1 MISWLRIFTNDMNNS
16 HRAAVLSLLFSRM
29 IYAINWFNIA
39 SIFSLI
45 ASDFKQDISL
55 LGMVSASFIIG
66 IGIFQVPGG
75 IIAARYGPRNT
86 AICGIIIASSSALL
100 CGLSTDFRQLVVLRF
115 IVGIGMAF
123 FFGPGVTLIVSYF
136 GRQSAGFGVGLLNSA
151 QAMGGIIGIFV
162 WAIFAEI
169 IGWKQSLI
177 ISGILGLVSG
187 LFIVIGLPKG
197 EEEQQERQKIQSNT
211 KFQIKIPDLRKI
223 LLEKS
228 LIMIGIALLG
238 VQIGWNLVLT
248 FIVFYLQDSLK
259 INHTLAGLVGSL
271 TLIFSLISSPIAGKI
286 YDSIKNTKMLI
297 ITSGF
302 AMSIGIAINA
312 INSLYTTI
320 ASAIAVGFFA
330 AWGFTIAYTLSREV
344 NTVKAE
350 YKTLSVS
357 WVNGLSLS
365 GVFWIPIVFAF
376 VSNHL
381 GYSVAW
387 LLGSILTISLILPIA
402 MVKGIIV
409 S

>member
-1 MISWLRIFTNDMNNS
+1 MISWLRIFTSDMDNS
-16 HRAAVLSLLFSRM
+16 HRAAVLSLLFSRI

-100 CGLSTDFRQLVVLRF
+100 CGLSTDFRQLIVLRF

-162 WAIFAEI
+162 WAIFAEV

-187 LFIVIGLPKG
+187 LSLVIGLPKEE
-197 EEEQQERQKIQSNT
+197 EEEQKKVLHNT
-211 KFQIKIPDLRKI
+211 KFQIKISDLRKT

-238 VQIGWNLVLT
+238 VQIGWSLVLI

-271 TLIFSLISSPIAGKI
+271 PLIFSLISSPIAGKI
-286 YDSIKNTKMLI
+286 YDSIKNTKMLL
-297 ITSGF
+297 ITSGL
-302 AMSIGIAINA
+302 AMCIGIAINA
-312 INSLYTTI
+312 INSLYTAI
-320 ASAIAVGFFA
+320 FSAIAVGFFA

-365 GVFWIPIVFAF
+365 GAFWVPIGFAF

-387 LLGSILTISLILPIA
+387 LLGGILTISLIAPIV
-402 MVKGIIV
+402 MVKGISIPN
-409 S
+409 